1 MEQTGFG
8 RSSLKRRLSRRIQ
21 KSMTNRI
28 IVALLRLLPVMA
40 TGEAQSTLPLA
51 LGCSGTALNGHT
63 NTNITDLS
71 IIVDFDR
78 HTVSGFFWVDPNGVP
93 TPIPITTIDADSID
107 FHGIDKSD
115 LVISSITGSIDRITG
130 TVQASGT
137 TLLQNGNKSVAFYN
151 LQCKP
156 TKPLF

>member
-1 MEQTGFG
+1 
-8 RSSLKRRLSRRIQ
+8 
-21 KSMTNRI
+21 
-28 IVALLRLLPVMA
+28 MA
-40 TGEAQSTLPLA
+40 TGVAQSTLPLT
-51 LGCSGTALNGHT
+51 LECSGTALNGHT
-63 NTNITDLS
+63 HTNITDLS
-71 IIVDFDR
+71 IVVDFDR

-130 TVQASGT
+130 TVQASAT
-137 TLLQNGNKSVAFYN
+137 TLLQHGNKSVAFYN

>member
-1 MEQTGFG
+1 
-8 RSSLKRRLSRRIQ
+8 
-21 KSMTNRI
+21 MTSRI
-28 IVALLRLLPVMA
+28 IVALLQLLPVMA
-40 TGEAQSTLPLA
+40 TGEAQSTLPLT
-51 LGCSGTALNGHT
+51 LGCSGTALNGQT
-63 NTNITDLS
+63 NTEIADLP
-71 IIVDFDR
+71 IVVDFDR
-78 HTVSGFFWVDPNGVP
+78 HTVSGSFWVAPNGVY

-107 FHGIDKSD
+107 FQGINRSD
-115 LVISSITGSIDRITG
+115 LVTSSITGSIDRITG